1 MTIGTDGSGG
11 YTPYPFAQE
20 PRRELPPPSTT
31 TASWAIGLALVP
43 IPLAMIVA
51 FVLAVIVLNRCG
63 DGRNHGRK
71 RAIAAIVLVCVWV
84 LGYVA
89 LAVAYSA
96 GEADRD
102 TDGTVATA
110 GRVPVNDLVTGDCLP
125 DGSFDEG
132 RATTVEVVP
141 CDELHGAEVYA
152 DFDLEGDDFPGE
164 DQVTR
169 LAEGGCLDRL
179 ENLAGASWEELPYEM
194 YYFYPQEQDWSYGTT
209 VACVAVL
216 PEQQRGLLEDNVSD
230 DLADEDSSSA

>member
-1 MTIGTDGSGG
+1 MTLGTDGTGG
-11 YTPYPFAQE
+11 YTPYPFAQD

-31 TASWAIGLALVP
+31 MASWAIGLGLVP
-43 IPLAMIVA
+43 IPLAMIVS
-51 FVLAVIVLNRCG
+51 FVLAVIVLNRCS
-63 DGRNHGRK
+63 DGRDHGKK

-84 LGYVA
+84 MVYIA
-89 LAVAYSA
+89 LAIGYSA

-102 TDGTVATA
+102 VEGTVATA
-110 GRVPVNDLVTGDCLP
+110 GRVPVDDLVTGDCLP
-125 DGSFDEG
+125 DGSFTEG
-132 RATTVEVVP
+132 RRSTVEVVP
-141 CDELHGAEVYA
+141 CGDLHEAEVYA

-179 ENLAGASWEELPYEM
+179 ETMTGATWEDLPYEM

-216 PEQQRGLLEDNVSD
+216 PEPQRGLLEDTVD
-230 DLADEDSSSA
+230 DVLAEKDSSAA